1 VCAKPLLVSIAK
13 WKGDPRRVQIQVLC
27 RNRNLIM
34 SFESEYIPP
43 WAKELSIDALMDQ
56 LTQTGNEANDGNI

>member
-1 VCAKPLLVSIAK
+1 
-13 WKGDPRRVQIQVLC
+13 
-27 RNRNLIM
+27 M